1 MSRPKLYIPRNT
13 RSHLARVYV
22 ALSAVRWL
30 TRSCTRGSTH
40 TLSLR
45 PLADTG
51 GGKTHT
57 VLGNSEERGVYYLAA
72 ERLLRDLDAMQPAAG
87 PEEHRLF
94 LRATACEIY
103 NDTVFDLLG
112 QDRVA
117 CTLRIDDTG
126 TLRVLR
132 PAVCAHDSEQDA
144 AQVDSLLAQ
153 LTEEQRAELHAA
165 RDRMDAMGI
174 PSVWDGSLHSTDVTR
189 SDGLRSVD
197 VHRPEDLDEI
207 GRTSVAQR
215 AVGTS
220 TQHTQSSRSHAILRL
235 EVVNEAVLTARAAL
249 DVAKSLLPARKNA
262 LDNLTT
268 IACKLL
274 FEDGQN
280 PMLRVADRVVQQ
292 DQVVD
297 AIVSHQPF
305 SVVPCT
311 TAHASLRLMLVDGRF
326 RHARPKT

>member
-1 MSRPKLYIPRNT
+1 
-13 RSHLARVYV
+13 
-22 ALSAVRWL
+22 
-30 TRSCTRGSTH
+30 
-40 TLSLR
+40 
-45 PLADTG
+45 
-51 GGKTHT
+51 
-57 VLGNSEERGVYYLAA
+57 VYYLAA

-197 VHRPEDLDEI
+197 VHRPEDLDAI
-207 GRTSVAQR
+207 GRTMQR
-215 AVGTS
+215 CTAGGWDLDPAHPKLTLPRDPAAGGCERGGAHGTGRAGCRKELAAGAEKCLGQPHDHRVQAALRGWTEPDAARGGS
-220 TQHTQSSRSHAILRL
+220 CRPARSSR
-235 EVVNEAVLTARAAL
+235 
-249 DVAKSLLPARKNA
+249 
-262 LDNLTT
+262 
-268 IACKLL
+268 
-274 FEDGQN
+274 
-280 PMLRVADRVVQQ
+280 
-292 DQVVD
+292 
-297 AIVSHQPF
+297 
-305 SVVPCT
+305 
-311 TAHASLRLMLVDGRF
+311 
-326 RHARPKT
+326 